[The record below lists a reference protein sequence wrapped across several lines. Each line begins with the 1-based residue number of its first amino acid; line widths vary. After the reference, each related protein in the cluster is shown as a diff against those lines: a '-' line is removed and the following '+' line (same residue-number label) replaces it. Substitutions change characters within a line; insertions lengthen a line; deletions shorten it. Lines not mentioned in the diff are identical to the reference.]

1 MMYGRECFSVFLFLL
16 KFFCKIDMKIEGTE
30 NIPKGENFIIAAKHV
45 SVWETFFFAWYF
57 HIPVYILKKELMYIP
72 VFGWFLWRTGMVGI
86 DRKGGKSARNQI
98 VEASFDIIE
107 KQKRNLIIFPQGTR
121 TPIDSRYSLEKYP
134 YKKGILS
141 MCENLPNVK
150 VLLATNNS
158 VKYFGKSFFSLKK
171 AGTVTIKFLPSIQ
184 MKGKTG
190 NEFLKEIQ
198 DNIETETKKII

>member
-1 MMYGRECFSVFLFLL
+1 
-16 KFFCKIDMKIEGTE
+16 MKISGEE
-30 NIPKGENFIIAAKHV
+30 NIPKGENFIIAAKHI

-57 HIPVYILKKELMYIP
+57 NIPVYILKKELMYIP

-86 DRKGGKSARNQI
+86 DRKGGTSTRNQI
-98 VEASFDIIE
+98 VEASFDVIE

-158 VKYFGKSFFSLKK
+158 VKYFGKSFISLKK

-190 NEFLKEIQ
+190 SEFLKEIQ
-198 DNIETETKKII
+198 DKIETETNKII